1 MMAHL
6 TIIQRYKL
14 QEQNPFRL
22 HFFPASD
29 TINTNE
35 KGGDILLQNRQSFSV
50 PIQNNTEAQLLF
62 GQGDVFLKIIEDSFS
77 TKVILKSDGLKIIGD
92 DSEDVH
98 RVATTFESLLNLIRS
113 GQQVD
118 ANDVKDAVRSSKGD
132 RLVQTAKTVEEAIP
146 VFSKRGI
153 IRPKTPGQRRY
164 VEAIKTHDLVF
175 GIGPAGTGKTYL
187 AMAMAVS
194 ALKGGQM
201 SRIILTRPAVEA
213 GERLGFLPGDIAAK
227 IDPYLRPLY
236 DALYDTIP
244 PESLDCYIE
253 RNVIEVAPLAFMRG
267 RTLNN
272 SFVVLDEAQN
282 ATVEQMKMFLTR
294 LGFDSKAVVTGD
306 ITQTDLPTGKVS
318 GLADT
323 QAVLSGIEGI
333 GFIYFSSEDVVRH
346 ELVQRIIEAYDNR
359 NADQSKNTNHFEENR
374 RSIDVPGG

>member
-1 MMAHL
+1 
-6 TIIQRYKL
+6 
-14 QEQNPFRL
+14 
-22 HFFPASD
+22 
-29 TINTNE
+29 
-35 KGGDILLQNRQSFSV
+35 
-50 PIQNNTEAQLLF
+50 
-62 GQGDVFLKIIEDSFS
+62 
-77 TKVILKSDGLKIIGD
+77 
-92 DSEDVH
+92 
-98 RVATTFESLLNLIRS
+98 
-113 GQQVD
+113 
-118 ANDVKDAVRSSKGD
+118 
-132 RLVQTAKTVEEAIP
+132 
-146 VFSKRGI
+146 
-153 IRPKTPGQRRY
+153 
-164 VEAIKTHDLVF
+164 
-175 GIGPAGTGKTYL
+175 
-187 AMAMAVS
+187 
-194 ALKGGQM
+194 M

-236 DALYDTIP
+236 DALYDMIP
-244 PESLDCYIE
+244 PESLDRYIE

-359 NADQSKNTNHFEENR
+359 NADQSKNTNHFEENG